1 MAQHGPFT
9 HPAPLPSPQ
18 PHFATHIM
26 WKVAKPGCPMGRVHP
41 SNPWGS
47 KRERSP
53 MIPKSI
59 MNESNECLENLKS
72 LNIFMDFFLIHPK
85 FMFFGYPKGLA
96 HCFPFFPRNHPQ
108 ITSKSSNS
116 IIQLQWVNKIP
127 TAQQPTLGAPDKH
140 ATPLLQGRRSL
151 PQFFGNIKK
160 TTQHHATDIATQM
173 VERCW
178 KHLNLC
184 ALESFFNFTLPNR
197 ICRLKDSRS
206 PDPRRHTAYIP
217 QSYASGGVSWIQPW
231 QSLEMDWGV
240 EDVAFESICSF
251 NQWNFLP
258 HP

>member
-1 MAQHGPFT
+1 MVPTKPSTDHIKVIKQH
-9 HPAPLPSPQ
+9 HPTPVSQ
-18 PHFATHIM
+18 Q
-26 WKVAKPGCPMGRVHP
+26 
-41 SNPWGS
+41 NPN
-47 KRERSP
+47 R
-53 MIPKSI
+53 
-59 MNESNECLENLKS
+59 
-72 LNIFMDFFLIHPK
+72 
-85 FMFFGYPKGLA
+85 
-96 HCFPFFPRNHPQ
+96 
-108 ITSKSSNS
+108 
-116 IIQLQWVNKIP
+116 P
-127 TAQQPTLGAPDKH
+127 TANSGGPWQTCHSLAARPTL
-140 ATPLLQGRRSL
+140 ATSI
-151 PQFFGNIKK
+151 FVGNIKK
-160 TTQHHATDIATQM
+160 TTKHHATDIATQM